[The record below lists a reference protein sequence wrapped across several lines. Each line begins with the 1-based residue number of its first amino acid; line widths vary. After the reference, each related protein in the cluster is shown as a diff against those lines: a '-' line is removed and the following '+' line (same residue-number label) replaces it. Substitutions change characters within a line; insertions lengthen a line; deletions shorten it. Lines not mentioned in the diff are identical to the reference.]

1 MKKFNEHLSDIKN
14 NGPQD
19 IFRKS
24 RNVFITYI
32 ISPIKKFF
40 LVIYLAIRFAIHK
53 KDNFNNFKSNKI
65 IFASVVWGRFNKLY
79 TNFTLPSLLTKNNIP
94 FLIEQGYKIKFVIS
108 TIKDINFEKDIR
120 EKISKYISI
129 EKIKLEFHYND
140 TMEVNLLHNYFNR
153 LFEQSVKE
161 NAIIYTANPDHCY
174 SNGSVSNLIAMM
186 DSDDCCI
193 AAPIFRINEEEFLKT
208 FGEIYDFNKFDLLER
223 SFEHLHNEW
232 KLSFVNHKHNNSW
245 LTGIVI
251 KEINKY
257 SFLVQSLAQNV
268 FVSKL
273 NYSDLRFFKRKTYNA
288 YDMSWPSKLL
298 VEKRLRII
306 PSSDV
311 FFAAEF
317 TPKNQY
323 TEYKFSK
330 KFNSRSDFKRNL
342 HSSILGS
349 FTYLLKINN
358 NNFDKTT

>member
-1 MKKFNEHLSDIKN
+1 MKSFNEHLSDIRN
-14 NGPQD
+14 NGLKD

-24 RNVFITYI
+24 GNVFITYI

-40 LVIYLAIRFAIHK
+40 LIIYLATRFAIHK
-53 KDNFNNFKSNKI
+53 KDNFNNFNSNKI

-94 FLIEQGYKIKFVIS
+94 LLIEQGYKIKFVIS

-120 EKISKYISI
+120 ETISKSISI
-129 EKIKLEFHYND
+129 EKIKLEFNYND
-140 TMEVNLLHNYFNR
+140 SMEATNLNKYLNKIY
-153 LFEQSVKE
+153 EQSIIE
-161 NAIIYTANPDHCY
+161 NAIIWPANPDHCY
-174 SNGSVSNLIAMM
+174 SNGSVSNLLAMM

-193 AAPIFRINEEEFLKT
+193 AAPIFRINEEEFLKNVN
-208 FGEIYDFNKFDLLER
+208 EVYDFNKFNVLEK
-223 SFEHLHNEW
+223 SFEHLHDEW
-232 KLSFVNHKHNNSW
+232 KSSFVNHKQNNSW

-273 NYSDLRFFKRKTYNA
+273 NHSDLRFFKRKTYNA

-298 VEKRLRII
+298 VEKRLRIV

-311 FFAAEF
+311 FFASEF
-317 TPKNQY
+317 TLKNQY

-330 KFNSRSDFKRNL
+330 KFNSRNDFKRNL

-358 NNFDKTT
+358 SSD